1 MMTVFTTPPFFKDPA
16 FNALAFNASAFNAS
30 ARIVAALL
38 LLAGAGFSVGAA
50 WAEGAAGAS
59 LAMERSTTTL
69 AQASPAISPTQP
81 AESEWRAP
89 LLAEMERMATDLD
102 LQRRL
107 NILLEDKVDYLTA
120 RIDRL
125 EQRTIAQAKRIEAL
139 QSLASKAD
147 QQAATPNSEEQS
159 VASSKAPEA
168 SEPEASP
175 PETPS
180 AEARK
185 SPEAG
190 LGTTP
195 PKAEGPDK
203 QAGAEKDGK
212 AMDEFERFLDLGE
225 AMMRRFFGVVR
236 EFRKDFDDSR
246 A

>member
-1 MMTVFTTPPFFKDPA
+1 MMNAFFSQPFSKTFQGVA
-16 FNALAFNASAFNAS
+16 
-30 ARIVAALL
+30 AALL
-38 LLAGAGFSVGAA
+38 LLAGTALSVEAA
-50 WAEGAAGAS
+50 RAEGAAGAS
-59 LAMERSTTTL
+59 LAVEKTMPTAGQT
-69 AQASPAISPTQP
+69 SPASSSAQST
-81 AESEWRAP
+81 ESEWRAP

-125 EQRTIAQAKRIEAL
+125 EQRTIAQAKRIETL
-139 QSLASKAD
+139 QSLAGKAEQQTTAPKSDD
-147 QQAATPNSEEQS
+147 QA
-159 VASSKAPEA
+159 VVGSKAPEA
-168 SEPEASP
+168 VPPKVSP

-180 AEARK
+180 AEAEK
-185 SPEAG
+185 SPDVG
-190 LGTTP
+190 QGTTS
-195 PKAEGPDK
+195 PKAHGPDK
-203 QAGAEKDGK
+203 QAEAERDGK

>member
-1 MMTVFTTPPFFKDPA
+1 MMTVVSSQPFSKPLQGIA
-16 FNALAFNASAFNAS
+16 T
-30 ARIVAALL
+30 ALL
-38 LLAGAGFSVGAA
+38 LLAGIAFSLGGAK
-50 WAEGAAGAS
+50 AEGAAGAS
-59 LAMERSTTTL
+59 LAMEKSTPTAGQT
-69 AQASPAISPTQP
+69 SPASSSAQST
-81 AESEWRAP
+81 ESEWRAP

-147 QQAATPNSEEQS
+147 QQAATPKSEEQA

-168 SEPEASP
+168 SEPEVSP

-180 AEARK
+180 AEVKK
-185 SPEAG
+185 SPDAG
-190 LGTTP
+190 QGTTT
-195 PKAEGPDK
+195 PKADGADK
-203 QAGAEKDGK
+203 QAEAEKDGK
-212 AMDEFERFLDLGE
+212 SMDEFERFLDLGE

>member
-1 MMTVFTTPPFFKDPA
+1 MMNAFFSQPFSKTFQGVA
-16 FNALAFNASAFNAS
+16 
-30 ARIVAALL
+30 AALL
-38 LLAGAGFSVGAA
+38 LLAGTALSVGAA
-50 WAEGAAGAS
+50 RAEGAAGAS
-59 LAMERSTTTL
+59 LAMEKTTPT
-69 AQASPAISPTQP
+69 AEQTSPAISPAQS

-139 QSLASKAD
+139 QSLAGKAE
-147 QQAATPNSEEQS
+147 QQTTAPKSDDQS
-159 VASSKAPEA
+159 VAGSKASEA
-168 SEPEASP
+168 VPPKVSP

-180 AEARK
+180 AEAK
-185 SPEAG
+185 KAPDAEQ
-190 LGTTP
+190 GTP
-195 PKAEGPDK
+195 APKAHGPDK
-203 QAGAEKDGK
+203 QAEAERDGK